1 MQAKTFEQLK
11 TEASWY
17 TLSTVIYPIIHS
29 NRFFPFNQGIF
40 SFYLL
45 VKTLGHKG
53 CSSSC
58 VLLKW
63 NLKVGKK
70 EETLVLNSLSKS
82 EVWKD
87 IKQSTQ
93 CYCCKKISSAAASK
107 AISRGSITSSP
118 TGNNKKNPRRM
129 GSTWGN
135 GFSHCPSSW
144 LSWISMDTAVSFL
157 WIILKSILSYWLL
170 SSISTRPIIH
180 HLMSYSKQQKFQIYL
195 FIKEQTRKLNYLI

>member
-17 TLSTVIYPIIHS
+17 TLSTVIYLIIHS

-63 NLKVGKK
+63 NLEAGKK

-93 CYCCKKISSAAASK
+93 CYCCKKVSSAAAS
-107 AISRGSITSSP
+107 
-118 TGNNKKNPRRM
+118 
-129 GSTWGN
+129 
-135 GFSHCPSSW
+135 
-144 LSWISMDTAVSFL
+144 AVAQSL
-157 WIILKSILSYWLL
+157 PHPQWIIRKIQGEWVLL
-170 SSISTRPIIH
+170 GEMDFLIVLPCDYH
-180 HLMSYSKQQKFQIYL
+180 EHLWTQLFPFSK
-195 FIKEQTRKLNYLI
+195 